1 MTQRYHLFFF
11 SGAIREEKFNLMLI
25 HRMEHFFLSLFCFEK
40 WTVWLVGVRACVS
53 DCPSVK
59 NRSWWKFLI
68 LGGVH
73 VLLNANCSWN
83 HLLPNLRVRHN
94 HWQLRPLFC
103 VGPYL
108 DCIFLLSD
116 PWSILLT
123 SDNSLGK
130 RRLYI
135 QCRII
140 LDIYFRQRIL
150 TFRMQNKRT

>member
-1 MTQRYHLFFF
+1 M
-11 SGAIREEKFNLMLI
+11 
-25 HRMEHFFLSLFCFEK
+25 
-40 WTVWLVGVRACVS
+40 
-53 DCPSVK
+53 
-59 NRSWWKFLI
+59 
-68 LGGVH
+68 H

-135 QCRII
+135 HCRII
-140 LDIYFRQRIL
+140 LDIYFRQCIL
-150 TFRMQNKRT
+150 TLRMQKQQDLIIYTIEITTIFFCKLYEWINYLGLSGLSLSREPPRPSLHTCVLSEFLELLTGLTAMRLIS

>member
-40 WTVWLVGVRACVS
+40 WIVWLVGVRACVS

-59 NRSWWKFLI
+59 NIDLDENSLI

-94 HWQLRPLFC
+94 HWQLRPLFL
-103 VGPYL
+103 L
-108 DCIFLLSD
+108 DL
-116 PWSILLT
+116 ILTAYFYYQIREVFFWPRITPSVNAGYTYIVESSLT
-123 SDNSLGK
+123 F
-130 RRLYI
+130 
-135 QCRII
+135 I
-140 LDIYFRQRIL
+140 LDSAF
-150 TFRMQNKRT
+150 